1 MGETG
6 DWKKE
11 RVEGRWGDLRIS
23 GQTPPRASAGQP
35 YRSLALLGPKVLAP
49 TTAPAIWFQVLV
61 YTMVV
66 PTWFWAPRRQTVNLS
81 CFVSW
86 GPGSVPGTLLEVLVR
101 LLFGRLLPAAS
112 HLHEGAPQ
120 AHCAS
125 SRKGTKEGRAHM
137 CPLQRGPG
145 SCTFHFHFDPI
156 GQKFVIW
163 PHRADRLLGNLVLF

>member
-1 MGETG
+1 MGWPAHKWANTPACECRAAVQIIG
-6 DWKKE
+6 FAGP
-11 RVEGRWGDLRIS
+11 EG
-23 GQTPPRASAGQP
+23 PCAHHSAGRMVSDTCLHNGRP
-35 YRSLALLGPKVLAP
+35 YG
-49 TTAPAIWFQVLV
+49 
-61 YTMVV
+61 
-66 PTWFWAPRRQTVNLS
+66 FWAPRRQTVNLS

-101 LLFGRLLPAAS
+101 LSFGRLLPAAS

-163 PHRADRLLGNLVLF
+163 PHLADRLLGNLVLF